1 MGEIEKNQLVFVI
14 DYETLDTHV
23 YNGEGKN
30 LRIEGEIDRAKD
42 GSKAILINVRID
54 LED

>member
-1 MGEIEKNQLVFVI
+1 MSQSTCVNWL

-23 YNGEGKN
+23 YNGEGRN
-30 LRIEGEIDRAKD
+30 LHVEGKIDRAKD
-42 GSKAILINVRID
+42 GKAILINVRID

>member
-1 MGEIEKNQLVFVI
+1 MGKIEKNQLVFVI

-23 YNGEGKN
+23 YNGEGEN
-30 LRIEGEIDRAKD
+30 LYIEGKIDRAKD
-42 GSKAILINVRID
+42 GKIILINVRID